1 MLLSQIVVACCAA
14 PALGAYVQDVLQ
26 LKNGGA
32 KPLVETEELQK
43 LITKEALEQRAKAL
57 YNASYASKRMKGHP
71 TRVIGLPGHWQTIRY
86 ILDELRSFDNY
97 YNVSIE
103 PFHALDGHVDLFLLL
118 LDGSE
123 PKLVVPFSMTPPTPN
138 KKPVFG
144 QLVIGGVGC
153 DASDFGSNA
162 RGNIVLVKRGE
173 CAFGEKLRQAGIA
186 GAVGMVMYD
195 PESGEKLTHGTL
207 GDPDKLQ
214 VPSVLLLGDD
224 GLKYASALGNGT
236 QIEATL
242 YIDSYVKKIRTLNVV
257 AETVDGD
264 HDNVVALG
272 AHSDSV
278 GEGPGI
284 NDDGS
289 GTISLL
295 EVAKQLQ
302 NFKVN
307 NAVRFAWWAA
317 EEEGLLGSNWYAGHL
332 LPEENAKVRLFM
344 DYDMMASPNY
354 EYQVYDANNEDHPNG
369 SGTLKDLYIDWYV
382 AHGLNYTLIEFDG
395 RLDYVG
401 FIEAGIPAG
410 GIATGAEGVK
420 TKEGVAKFGGVAG
433 EWFDQCYHQACD
445 DLLNPNYEAWTFNT
459 QLIAHSVATYANS
472 FEGFPKR
479 ECKSDAAL
487 KSATSKFIYR
497 GSQLII

>member
-1 MLLSQIVVACCAA
+1 MF
-14 PALGAYVQDVLQ
+14 GAYIQDVL
-26 LKNGGA
+26 LLTNA
-32 KPLVETEELQK
+32 ETLPIVETEGLQK
-43 LITKEALEQRAKAL
+43 LITKEALEQRAQAL
-57 YNASYASKRMKGHP
+57 YNASYASVKMKGHP

-86 ILDELRSFDNY
+86 ILDELHSFGNY

-103 PFHALDGHVDLFLLL
+103 PFEALDGHVNLFLLL
-118 LDGSE
+118 LDGTE
-123 PKLVVPFSMTPPTPN
+123 PKLLAPFSMTPPTPN
-138 KKPVFG
+138 KKPVSG
-144 QLVIGGVGC
+144 QLVMGGLGC
-153 DASDFGSNA
+153 DSSSFDSNV
-162 RGNIVLVKRGE
+162 RGNIVLVKRGV
-173 CAFGEKLRQAGIA
+173 CPFGEKLRQAGIA

-195 PESGEKLTHGTL
+195 PESGNKLTHGTL
-207 GDPDKLQ
+207 GEPDKLQ

-224 GLKYASALGNGT
+224 GSKYARVLANGT

-284 NDDGS
+284 NDDGL

-302 NFKVN
+302 NFKVT

-317 EEEGLLGSNWYAGHL
+317 EEEGLLGSNWYAAHL

-354 EYQVYDANNEDHPNG
+354 EYQIYDANNDDHPNG

-382 AHGLNYTLIEFDG
+382 AQGLNYTLIEFDG

-445 DLLNPNYEAWTFNT
+445 DLLNPNYDAWTINT
-459 QLIAHSVATYANS
+459 RLIAHSVATYANT

-479 ECKSDAAL
+479 VTGSAAAL
-487 KSATSKFIYR
+487 KSAASKFIYR
-497 GSQLII
+497 GSRLII